1 MNKIYAVNEISSIAA
16 PILEAFGVERAWVF
30 GSYARG
36 DATENSDIDLKIE
49 GGQIR
54 GMFGLGRLYDELTQA
69 LSKSVDLVTTEGLN
83 HKANRERTKEFR
95 ESISEDEKLIYENKL
110 TGHLSEDYR
119 ETTKESVYWPA
130 IKGMRNVF
138 AHDYGAID
146 YDRGWDT
153 VTEDVPILL
162 EFCQKEILSY
172 QIAEH
177 EEEL

>member
-1 MNKIYAVNEISSIAA
+1 MNEISSIVA

-36 DATENSDIDLKIE
+36 DANENSDIDLRIE
-49 GGQIR
+49 GGRIR

-95 ESISEDEKLIYENKL
+95 ENILEDEKLIYENDTDYRNSVCMSLLQIGEL

-119 ETTKESVYWPA
+119 ENTKELVYWPA
-130 IKGMRNVF
+130 IKGMYLHMIMVPL
-138 AHDYGAID
+138 IM
-146 YDRGWDT
+146 
-153 VTEDVPILL
+153 TEFGIR
-162 EFCQKEILSY
+162 
-172 QIAEH
+172 
-177 EEEL
+177 